1 MKRFSLASAVLL
13 AGLVLP
19 AVADAHT
26 VGVHDAGF
34 THGFLHPVGGWD
46 HLLAMVAVGLWA
58 AQRGGAALWALP
70 AAFVTAMIGG
80 GLLGMAGIA
89 LPAVELGIAGSVI
102 ALGALIAAQ
111 SRLSL
116 HLSMAVVAMF
126 AVFHGHAHGAEMPEA
141 AQPLLYGLGFA
152 LATALLHGAGVAAAL
167 SLRGIAR
174 GTGAALALRGLG
186 AAIGLAG
193 GGLGGVALAA
203 LA

>member
-1 MKRFSLASAVLL
+1 MKRFPLASAILL

-26 VGVHDAGF
+26 FGAHDAGF
-34 THGFLHPVGGWD
+34 AHGFLHPVGGWD

-70 AAFVTAMIGG
+70 ATFVTAMIGG
-80 GLLGMAGIA
+80 GLLGMAGIE

-102 ALGALIAAQ
+102 VLGALIAAQ
-111 SRLSL
+111 SRLAL
-116 HLSMAVVAMF
+116 PVSMAAVALF
-126 AVFHGHAHGAEMPEA
+126 ALFHGHAHGVEMPEA
-141 AQPLLYGLGFA
+141 AQPILYGLGFA

-167 SLRGIAR
+167 SLRGIAH
-174 GTGAALALRGLG
+174 GGKGALVLRGLG
-186 AAIGLAG
+186 AVIGLS
-193 GGLGGVALAA
+193 GVALAA